1 MSDSLTASEAE
12 HLRTLLQR
20 FTEHHLDQFDN
31 WRCDTSYG
39 PVFVQLSRELQ
50 PGVPAEA
57 FTSLTRPGP
66 VTTGRFAQVS
76 DEAAVN
82 SREDVLRVIAEM
94 RDDLAGTGAREW
106 ENPNLE
112 RFLEALQG
120 FLSDLDGYYAN
131 RGQEP
136 PAQPGWGLFATA
148 LIAATGYE

>member
-1 MSDSLTASEAE
+1 VNDSLTASEAE

-31 WRCDTSYG
+31 WRFDTSYG
-39 PVFVQLSRELQ
+39 PVFVQLTRKLQ

-57 FTSLTRPGP
+57 FTSLTRPRP

-82 SREDVLRVIAEM
+82 SREDVLRVIEEM
-94 RDDLAGTGAREW
+94 RNDLAGTGACEW

-120 FLSDLDGYYAN
+120 FLADLDGYAN

-136 PAQPGWGLFATA
+136 PAQPGWDLFTTA